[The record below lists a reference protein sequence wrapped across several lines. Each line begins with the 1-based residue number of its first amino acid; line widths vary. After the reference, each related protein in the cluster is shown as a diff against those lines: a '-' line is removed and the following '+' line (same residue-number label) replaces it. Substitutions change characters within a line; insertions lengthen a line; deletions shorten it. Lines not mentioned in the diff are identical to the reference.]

1 MDRVYLIIA
10 YVMASLLGLCFGS
23 FLNVLIYRLPRGMSI
38 VSPPSHC
45 ICCNHRIRWY
55 DNIPVLS
62 YLVLRGR
69 CRDCGAR
76 ISLRYPLVEL
86 GNCLLWAGCV
96 AWFSGYGIGM
106 VVVACVAGSAL
117 IVVSVS
123 DSETMLIPDSMLVIL
138 ALCGIAALLLDV
150 FGVGVGIGWQSRL
163 IGMAAA
169 LVFFAAVYFGCRLV
183 TGKEGLGF
191 GDVKLMTAAGLLLGW
206 QGLIVAVLIASLSA
220 AVCMGIFS
228 VFRGRRRLREEH
240 TQEDEI
246 EIPAKAFPFAPFL
259 AVAVG
264 ITLFFG
270 QPLISW
276 YLGLFL

>member
-1 MDRVYLIIA
+1 M
-10 YVMASLLGLCFGS
+10 
-23 FLNVLIYRLPRGMSI
+23 
-38 VSPPSHC
+38 
-45 ICCNHRIRWY
+45 
-55 DNIPVLS
+55 
-62 YLVLRGR
+62 
-69 CRDCGAR
+69 
-76 ISLRYPLVEL
+76 
-86 GNCLLWAGCV
+86 
-96 AWFSGYGIGM
+96 
-106 VVVACVAGSAL
+106 
-117 IVVSVS
+117 
-123 DSETMLIPDSMLVIL
+123 
-138 ALCGIAALLLDV
+138 
-150 FGVGVGIGWQSRL
+150 
-163 IGMAAA
+163 
-169 LVFFAAVYFGCRLV
+169 
-183 TGKEGLGF
+183 GF

-240 TQEDEI
+240 TQGDEK